1 MRRVSKI
8 SDTTYNSIIPTGWL
22 TAYGRTFTDIP
33 YSQAMFDELESI
45 RAAAGSV
52 DILEEMKDTKLAP
65 HFEARHK
72 LLDKLIKRTGT
83 KQVLEV
89 AAGLSTRGLDMSFDS
104 SVDYV
109 EVDLSAMMVDKRKI
123 LASLEQSGAVPK
135 RKNLYLEDGN
145 ALDFDDLLKASRHFD
160 ESKPIVVVNEGLLR
174 YLSLIEKNQY
184 ASNVMNLLRKFGGV
198 WITSDISLPKVFYK
212 EDDVMKL
219 RRKRIS
225 EITGVN
231 IADNLFKDEED
242 AKHFF
247 NDLGFNVESHSFL
260 EVIDDLASPE
270 KLGMPRDYVEAINGS
285 AVCFVMGIKG
295 QK

>member
-72 LLDKLIKRTGT
+72 LLDKLIKRTDT

>member
-72 LLDKLIKRTGT
+72 LLDKLIKRTDT

-160 ESKPIVVVNEGLLR
+160 EPKPIVVVNEGLLR
-174 YLSLIEKNQY
+174 YLSLIENSCLQ
-184 ASNVMNLLRKFGGV
+184 
-198 WITSDISLPKVFYK
+198 
-212 EDDVMKL
+212 
-219 RRKRIS
+219 
-225 EITGVN
+225 
-231 IADNLFKDEED
+231 
-242 AKHFF
+242 
-247 NDLGFNVESHSFL
+247 
-260 EVIDDLASPE
+260 
-270 KLGMPRDYVEAINGS
+270 
-285 AVCFVMGIKG
+285 IKIYN
-295 QK
+295 